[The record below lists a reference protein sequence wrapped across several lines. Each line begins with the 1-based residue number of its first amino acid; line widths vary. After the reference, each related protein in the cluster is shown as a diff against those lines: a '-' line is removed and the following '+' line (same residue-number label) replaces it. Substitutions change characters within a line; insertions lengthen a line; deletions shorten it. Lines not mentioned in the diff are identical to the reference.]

1 MDNSPQ
7 YIAKL
12 EARIDVLET
21 MLSTLIRHVGAGNDF
36 SFTAAIEANIQTYL
50 DMALL
55 TKYPD
60 FYLEEL
66 RAFAAHVRTRT
77 SE

>member
-21 MLSTLIRHVGAGNDF
+21 ILSTLIRHMGVGKDAA
-36 SFTAAIEANIQTYL
+36 FTGAIEGNIQTYL

-66 RAFAAHVRTRT
+66 RAFAAHVQTRT

>member
-1 MDNSPQ
+1 MDNSPE
-7 YIAKL
+7 YITKL

-21 MLSTLIRHVGAGNDF
+21 MLSALIRHMNLGRN
-36 SFTAAIEANIQTYL
+36 AALTESIEGNIQTYL
-50 DMALL
+50 DMAPL

-66 RAFAAHVRTRT
+66 LAFAAHAQARI